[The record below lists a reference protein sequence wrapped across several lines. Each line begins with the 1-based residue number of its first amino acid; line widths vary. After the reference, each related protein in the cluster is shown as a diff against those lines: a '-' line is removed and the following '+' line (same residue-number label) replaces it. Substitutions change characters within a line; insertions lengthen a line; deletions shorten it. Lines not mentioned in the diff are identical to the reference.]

1 MNYPIK
7 ASLLPAVLFAAIMV
21 FALYVVQLLVVG
33 EDSTGLYTRIVWG
46 NAISPVI
53 VGVFLVA
60 IYLLWDKRRKL
71 AKEKKRSGWFLH
83 DIAPRLLDKYARIE
97 QITDRH
103 SELRDN
109 LLANRWNRMQF
120 DTGSKQT
127 SNTNGDYQ
135 ASNNSSLKH
144 AELESEHLQNSYS
157 LPRFF
162 VWALPIIGF
171 TGTVW
176 GRAQYFFFLGHH
188 ECQSVRCQRVLDA
201 ATKHTTGNQRVV
213 DRV

>member
-71 AKEKKRSGWFLH
+71 AKEKKKSGWFLQ

-120 DTGSKQT
+120 DTGSNCLLYT
-127 SNTNGDYQ
+127 SPSPRDQRG
-135 ASNNSSLKH
+135 SRMPSS
-144 AELESEHLQNSYS
+144 A
-157 LPRFF
+157 
-162 VWALPIIGF
+162 
-171 TGTVW
+171 
-176 GRAQYFFFLGHH
+176 
-188 ECQSVRCQRVLDA
+188 
-201 ATKHTTGNQRVV
+201 
-213 DRV
+213 